1 MLTLE
6 IVSYVTTGLFQG
18 QHTENVIKEY
28 CVPIPCLNKN
38 EPLPLNMPLSLKEDF
53 KKVKIVPP
61 DSSTHQKIL
70 AATDNVL
77 TLLGI

>member
-18 QHTENVIKEY
+18 QHKENVIKEF